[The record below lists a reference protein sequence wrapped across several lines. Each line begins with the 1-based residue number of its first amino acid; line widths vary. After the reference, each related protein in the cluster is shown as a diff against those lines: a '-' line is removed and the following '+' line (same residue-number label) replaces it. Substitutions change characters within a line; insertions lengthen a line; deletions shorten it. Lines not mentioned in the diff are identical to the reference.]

1 MSEFWYALQVR
12 PRFEKHV
19 QMHLEDKGYEV
30 FYPTFT
36 TTRQW
41 SDRVKSLS
49 FPFIPRICL
58 LSIQCPR
65 EASNP
70 HYPWCEPGGGCREDA
85 DTVVDEAEL
94 LAIRR
99 VMQSGVAAQPWPYLR
114 VGETVQIENGPL
126 EGMTGIVT
134 RIKNSC
140 RLVVSV
146 SLLMRSVSVELDSH
160 WIKPVSS
167 PARAP
172 ESAITDQSILAG
184 PRAASLN
191 RSW

>member
-19 QMHLEDKGYEV
+19 QLHLEDKGYEV

-49 FPFIPRICL
+49 FPLF
-58 LSIQCPR
+58 
-65 EASNP
+65 
-70 HYPWCEPGGGCREDA
+70 PGYVFCRFNVHA
-85 DTVVDEAEL
+85 RLPILITPGVNQVVGAGKTPTVVDEAEL
-94 LAIRR
+94 SAIRR

-167 PARAP
+167 SARAP
-172 ESAITDQSILAG
+172 EGVITEQSILAG

>member
-49 FPFIPRICL
+49 FPLF
-58 LSIQCPR
+58 
-65 EASNP
+65 
-70 HYPWCEPGGGCREDA
+70 PGYVFCRFNVHA
-85 DTVVDEAEL
+85 RLPILITPGVNQVVGAGKTPTVVDEAEL
-94 LAIRR
+94 SAIRR

-172 ESAITDQSILAG
+172 EGAITEQNVLAV

>member
-1 MSEFWYALQVR
+1 MFRCIL
-12 PRFEKHV
+12 K
-19 QMHLEDKGYEV
+19 
-30 FYPTFT
+30 
-36 TTRQW
+36 TRVTR
-41 SDRVKSLS
+41 S
-49 FPFIPRICL
+49 
-58 LSIQCPR
+58 SIQPSPR
-65 EASNP
+65 RDSGLIASNRYLSP
-70 HYPWCEPGGGCREDA
+70 YFPDMSSVDSMFTRGFPILITPGVNQVVGAGKTP
-85 DTVVDEAEL
+85 TVVDEAEL
-94 LAIRR
+94 SAIRR

-172 ESAITDQSILAG
+172 EGAITEHKHPGRPSCGEPESVLVTSCLKHVSSS
-184 PRAASLN
+184 R
-191 RSW
+191 